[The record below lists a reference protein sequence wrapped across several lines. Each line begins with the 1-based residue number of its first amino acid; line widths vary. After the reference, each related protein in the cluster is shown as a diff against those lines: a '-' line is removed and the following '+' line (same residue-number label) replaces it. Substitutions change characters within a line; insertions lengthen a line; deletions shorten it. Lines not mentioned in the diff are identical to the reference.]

1 MSCIFLPT
9 CQIIALPFCDIVF
22 ILQERACF
30 SRSFSFMQSYALD
43 HKTRTEK
50 KKNYSVLKTAEA
62 LVREA
67 DDKLKTQ

>member
-1 MSCIFLPT
+1 
-9 CQIIALPFCDIVF
+9 
-22 ILQERACF
+22 
-30 SRSFSFMQSYALD
+30 MQSYALD